1 MSPKNHSGF
10 DGEAIPFD
18 DEGNLDEGNASPVTR
33 NDDGSITIYGDD
45 GPNRVPVIGS
55 VGGDG
60 EVTFDHPEVVP
71 EIVPLDGETK

>member
-1 MSPKNHSGF
+1 MNPQNSSSF

-18 DEGNLDEGNASPVTR
+18 DAGNLDESNASPVTR
-33 NDDGSITIYGDD
+33 NGDGSITIHGNE
-45 GPNRVPVIGS
+45 GPSRVPIIGS

-71 EIVPLDGETK
+71 EIVPLDREAQ